1 MLGEKDLT
9 KYIKFGWLNKL
20 NLSVGSAKMSLEERA
35 FELERGG
42 GSGVYRWVVEVGWLA
57 T

>member
-20 NLSVGSAKMSLEERA
+20 KLGEGSGKMSREEIG
-35 FELERGG
+35 FEFE
-42 GSGVYRWVVEVGWLA
+42 
-57 T
+57 

>member
-20 NLSVGSAKMSLEERA
+20 ILSVGKAKMSLEERV
-35 FELERGG
+35 FELSEE
-42 GSGVYRWVVEVGWLA
+42 GSGVCYRWVVGGGWFWR
-57 T
+57 